1 MYSRPFSGLGTAE
14 VFFFLKTTRL
24 RIVGLSDE
32 ISIKRIA
39 YGVND
44 FFSFDHIQNVKRP
57 NDGRRMM
64 PFVASVP

>member
-14 VFFFLKTTRL
+14 VFFFLRTTRL

-32 ISIKRIA
+32 ISTKRIA

-44 FFSFDHIQNVKRP
+44 LSHLVLLIIFKTLNVLMTL
-57 NDGRRMM
+57 D
-64 PFVASVP
+64 A